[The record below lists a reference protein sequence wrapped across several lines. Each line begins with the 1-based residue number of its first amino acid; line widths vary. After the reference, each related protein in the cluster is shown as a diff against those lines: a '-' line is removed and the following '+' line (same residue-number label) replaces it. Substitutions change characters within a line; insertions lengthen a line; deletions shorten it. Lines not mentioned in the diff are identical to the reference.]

1 MPVAPYSYPMVQV
14 ANILLSRAHLV
25 LVGVDQL
32 PHGELAREAA
42 RRFNRNF
49 NPIFPEPKALVG

>member
-1 MPVAPYSYPMVQV
+1 MALYSIPWCMV
-14 ANILLSRAHLV
+14 ANILLSHAHLV